1 MSYAEQIRVEPSAY
15 KMRSLIADGIE
26 ENKAIADNAKETADN
41 ADKNAT
47 EAKEQVEINTAQWA
61 DYKQVMDADEAERKN
76 NENTRIT
83 NENIRQANETS
94 RQTVYNDFRDFVNS
108 AEQINRVP
116 YLFDGGDFGDSG
128 DQGTWALSIEGG
140 SF

>member
-1 MSYAEQIRVEPSAY
+1 MSYADQIRVEPSAY

-26 ENKAIADNAKETADN
+26 ENKSIADNAKETADN
-41 ADKNAT
+41 ADTNAT
-47 EAKEQVEINTAQWA
+47 EAKEQVEINTTQWA
-61 DYKQVMDADEAERKN
+61 DYKQAMDADEATRKN
-76 NENTRIT
+76 NEDTRISNENTRI
-83 NENIRQANETS
+83 ANETS
-94 RQTVYNDFRDFVNS
+94 RQTVYNDFRNFVNS

-128 DQGTWALSIEGG
+128 DTGTWVLSMDGG

>member
-1 MSYAEQIRVEPSAY
+1 MSYADQIRVEPSAY
-15 KMRSLIADGIE
+15 KMRSLIANGIE

-41 ADKNAT
+41 ADTNAT
-47 EAKEQVEINTAQWA
+47 EAKEQVGINTTQWA
-61 DYKQVMDADEAERKN
+61 DYKQIMDADEVTRQG
-76 NENTRIT
+76 NENTRIS
-83 NENIRQANETS
+83 NENIRIANETS

-128 DQGTWALSIEGG
+128 DLGTWVLSIEGG